1 MQDAAKPVSY
11 SGNPGHDGAMFRAPS
26 SRVEAALRRTG
37 GAEGFSL
44 YDSVS
49 VVSNR
54 RAFAALEAGPE
65 S

>member
-1 MQDAAKPVSY
+1 MQEAAKPVSY
-11 SGNPGHDGAMFRAPS
+11 SGNPGHDGAMIRAPS
-26 SRVEAALRRTG
+26 PRNRTAFRRTG
-37 GAEGFSL
+37 GTDGFSL

-54 RAFAALEAGPE
+54 RAVAALEAGPE